1 MEHAIDLAA
10 VKGPLTSI
18 FPLVKNSDFSKVKTN
33 EDQESSDQMPQS
45 QDKEPLLEYD
55 CSIQGRTIPLTSLQ
69 IDNRDELISKAQ
81 SIVNS
86 ELEKE
91 LRSALIK
98 VAAEGHLP
106 KVLASPCP
114 VKAQVS
120 DDIKLLEEPNS
131 AWFNNVA
138 NSKVGSCLIVKDIAN
153 LMDEMINGLEEELPL
168 MERNL
173 TLLVPDTHMKY
184 LTTSTDFCCSAL
196 ETLKET
202 YPELN
207 IVSVRG
213 LCTAAYAFA
222 VLVYTSDVFG
232 PAGYVV
238 LDRDIKLTAAPRQI
252 EIPKYRLVIT
262 HLSQMAVLE
271 GI

>member
-1 MEHAIDLAA
+1 MEQEIDLKAI
-10 VKGPLTSI
+10 KGPLTSL
-18 FPLVKNSDFSKVKTN
+18 FPAVKACHASKSN
-33 EDQESSDQMPQS
+33 EDMEGTSQPTLPQ
-45 QDKEPLLEYD
+45 DRDPVLEYE
-55 CSIQGRTIPLTSLQ
+55 CSIQTRSIPLTSLH

-81 SIVNS
+81 STVTT
-86 ELEKE
+86 ELEKA
-91 LRSALIK
+91 LLSALIK
-98 VAAEGHLP
+98 VTAEGHLP
-106 KVLASPCP
+106 KVLASHCDP
-114 VKAQVS
+114 VKAQVNE
-120 DDIKLLEEPNS
+120 DIKPLEEPNS

-138 NSKVGSCLIVKDIAN
+138 NSKVDPCIIVEDITN
-153 LMDEMINGLEEELPL
+153 LMKMIKGLEEELPL

-202 YPELN
+202 YPKLKVVA
-207 IVSVRG
+207 IHR
-213 LCTAAYAFA
+213 LCTASYAFA
-222 VLVYTSDVFG
+222 LLVYTSEAFG

-238 LDRDIKLTAAPRQI
+238 LDRGIKLTTAPRQI

>member
-55 CSIQGRTIPLTSLQ
+55 CSIQGRTIPLTASP
-69 IDNRDELISKAQ
+69 IHNRDELISKAP
-81 SIVNS
+81 SIINH
-86 ELEKE
+86 ELEE
-91 LRSALIK
+91 SIRSALIK
-98 VAAEGHLP
+98 VASEGHVP
-106 KVLASPCP
+106 KVLASPCQ

-120 DDIKLLEEPNS
+120 ADINQLEEPNS

-138 NSKVGSCLIVKDIAN
+138 NSKVDPCIIVEDITK
-153 LMDEMINGLEEELPL
+153 LMKMVKGLEEELPL

-196 ETLKET
+196 EKLQET
-202 YPELN
+202 YPKLKVVA
-207 IVSVRG
+207 IHG
-213 LCTAAYAFA
+213 LCTASYAFA
-222 VLVYTSDVFG
+222 LLVYTSEAFG

-238 LDRDIKLTAAPRQI
+238 LDRGIKLTTAPRQI

>member
-55 CSIQGRTIPLTSLQ
+55 CSIQGRTIPLTASP
-69 IDNRDELISKAQ
+69 IHNRDELISKTP
-81 SIVNS
+81 SIINH
-86 ELEKE
+86 ELEE
-91 LRSALIK
+91 SIRSALIK
-98 VAAEGHLP
+98 VASEGHVP
-106 KVLASPCP
+106 KVLASPCQ

-120 DDIKLLEEPNS
+120 ADINQLEEPNS

-153 LMDEMINGLEEELPL
+153 LMDEIDKGLEEELPL
-168 MERNL
+168 MGRNL

-184 LTTSTDFCCSAL
+184 LTTSTDSCCSAL
-196 ETLKET
+196 EMLQKT
-202 YPELN
+202 YPELKVVA
-207 IVSVRG
+207 IHG

-222 VLVYTSDVFG
+222 LLVYTSDVFG
-232 PAGYVV
+232 PAGYMV
-238 LDRDIKLTAAPRQI
+238 LARDIKLTTAPRKI
-252 EIPKYRLVIT
+252 EFPKYRLAIT

>member
-98 VAAEGHLP
+98 VTAEGHLP
-106 KVLASPCP
+106 KVLASHCDP
-114 VKAQVS
+114 VKAQVNE
-120 DDIKLLEEPNS
+120 DIKPLEEPNS
-131 AWFNNVA
+131 ACFDNMA
-138 NSKVGSCLIVKDIAN
+138 NSKVAPCIIVEDITK
-153 LMDEMINGLEEELPL
+153 LMKMIKG
-168 MERNL
+168 R
-173 TLLVPDTHMKY
+173 
-184 LTTSTDFCCSAL
+184 
-196 ETLKET
+196 
-202 YPELN
+202 
-207 IVSVRG
+207 
-213 LCTAAYAFA
+213 
-222 VLVYTSDVFG
+222 
-232 PAGYVV
+232 
-238 LDRDIKLTAAPRQI
+238 
-252 EIPKYRLVIT
+252 
-262 HLSQMAVLE
+262 
-271 GI
+271 

>member
-1 MEHAIDLAA
+1 MEQEIDLKAI
-10 VKGPLTSI
+10 KGPLTSL
-18 FPLVKNSDFSKVKTN
+18 FPAVKACHASKSN
-33 EDQESSDQMPQS
+33 EDMEGTSQPTLPQ
-45 QDKEPLLEYD
+45 DRDPVLEYE
-55 CSIQGRTIPLTSLQ
+55 CSIQTRSIPLTSLH

-81 SIVNS
+81 STVTT
-86 ELEKE
+86 ELEKA
-91 LRSALIK
+91 LLSALIK
-98 VAAEGHLP
+98 VTAEGHVP
-106 KVLASPCP
+106 KVLASPCQ

-120 DDIKLLEEPNS
+120 ADINQLEEPNS
-131 AWFNNVA
+131 AWFNNLA
-138 NSKVGSCLIVKDIAN
+138 NSKIDSCIIAEDVKK
-153 LMDEMINGLEEELPL
+153 LMKKMSDEGAEDLPSDGH
-168 MERNL
+168 NL

-202 YPELN
+202 YPKLKVVA
-207 IVSVRG
+207 IHG
-213 LCTAAYAFA
+213 LCTASYAFA
-222 VLVYTSDVFG
+222 LLVYTSEAFG

-238 LDRDIKLTAAPRQI
+238 LDRDIKLTTAPRQI